1 MKYQQQQDIESQ
13 RLSLLSVEDLTD
25 LFILNKINDGQSMS
39 KVKSFGDDYGLARKI
54 NSDIKQGISTEADV
68 QKNRECF
75 GDNTPVEK
83 EPITLCELIMEC
95 LEDTML
101 RILLLAALV
110 STVIGIINEGLA
122 TGWTEGAT
130 IFFAIF
136 LIISITAGNNYLKEK
151 QFRQLRRRLDDGK
164 CQVIRGNKV
173 TEIATK
179 EIVVGDILL
188 FNLGDLFVVDG
199 LMIQGSAVK
208 MDESAMTGESDEI
221 KKLPYQE
228 MLQQKQQLLNQ
239 DASRGHTSPF
249 LISGTKCL
257 DGTGQMLVLAVGQNT
272 ISGQLKKLLIQD
284 NPPTPLQQKLEG
296 VASDI
301 GKLGVIVSIFTF
313 IALMGHLGYDI
324 YLGEIQFKSLRTLQV
339 LVESFMISV
348 TIIVVAVPEGL
359 PLAVTIALAYSV
371 GKMKDEQNLVK
382 NLSSCEIMG
391 GANNI
396 CSDKTGTLTQ
406 NIMQVTALY
415 VEKNT
420 IKNDVHTIKSK
431 LNKNTIELM
440 CESICYNSNAFPQ
453 KDKVTN
459 KWIQIGNKTECALL
473 ECADNFNYNF
483 SEYRPSDKILR
494 QIPFNSKRKKMST
507 AVYNPKTRF
516 IRVYT
521 KGASEIVL
529 NQCIKMV
536 GPNGVEQIL
545 DQKAKDQ
552 IYNDIIQAFASESLR
567 TIAIAYRDLDPH
579 SQNSSA
585 LGQIPQLTTFT
596 QSIQEDDLDK
606 DLVLVA
612 IAGIKD
618 PIRPDVPN
626 SIKQCH
632 ASGVTVRMVTGDNI
646 MTATAIAKECGI
658 LQSGKQLGQYEVVEG
673 KTFREFVGG
682 LKTIKDKDGN
692 EIKEVGNKQNFKIIA
707 RDMKVMARASPED
720 KYILVTG
727 LIAEGNVIAV
737 TGDGTNDAPALK
749 KADVGFA
756 MGITGSDVAK
766 DAADI
771 ILLDDNFSSI
781 ITAMKWGRNIYDCIR
796 KFIQFQLTVNLVA
809 LFMSFL
815 GAVVLKESPLN
826 TIEMLW
832 VNLIMDTFAS
842 LALATEPPNITV
854 LERQP
859 YKREDKIVS
868 PTMNRTI
875 VGGSIYQ
882 IAVLCGILFVLPK
895 YMDLSM
901 PEELVGQKF
910 HKNVVQMSI
919 FFQSFVVMQVFNS
932 ISCRQLDYK
941 TINPFTNACNNPL
954 FWGVQT
960 FTLII
965 QCILIQFG
973 GKFVKV
979 SHLTVQQHLLCIAF
993 GVGSIIFLVL
1003 VKIIIPEKFC
1013 QSFELFREDVITQD
1027 KMDDTLASRL
1037 RRKSTT
1043 RQRNRKTEN
1052 SDYITVRSIQQSH
1065 QRM

>member
-1 MKYQQQQDIESQ
+1 MSYKQQKDVEAQFQSQ
-13 RLSLLSVEDLTD
+13 LTIDDLTD
-25 LFILNKINDGQSMS
+25 LFKLNSINEGISMQ
-39 KVKSFGDDYGLARKI
+39 KVKQYGDDVGIARKL
-54 NSDIKQGISTEADV
+54 NTDLKKGFSDKGAIEKSKQV
-68 QKNRECF
+68 Y

-83 EPITLCELIMEC
+83 EPTTLCELIMEC
-95 LEDTML
+95 LGDTML
-101 RILLLAALV
+101 QILLIAALV
-110 STVIGIINEGLA
+110 STVIGMINEGVK

-136 LIISITAGNNYLKEK
+136 LIISITAGNNYLKER
-151 QFRQLRRRLDDGK
+151 QFRQLRRKLDDGK
-164 CQVIRGNKV
+164 CQVIREGKV
-173 TEIATK
+173 TEIQTK
-179 EIVVGDILL
+179 DIVVGDLL
-188 FNLGDLFVVDG
+188 IFNLGDLFVVDG
-199 LMIQGSAVK
+199 MMVQGSAVK
-208 MDESAMTGESDEI
+208 IDESPMTGESDEI
-221 KKLPYQE
+221 KKLPYNEMAQQQHNQLNVNQE
-228 MLQQKQQLLNQ
+228 
-239 DASRGHTSPF
+239 AARGHVSPF

-257 DGTGQMLVLAVGQNT
+257 DGTGQMIVLAVGQNT
-272 ISGQLKKLLIQD
+272 VSGKLKQLLIQE

-301 GKLGVIVSIFTF
+301 GKLGVVVSILTF
-313 IALMGHLGYDI
+313 IALMGHLGYDC
-324 YLGEIQFKSLRTLQV
+324 YLGKFPFLSIKTLQI

-406 NIMQVTALY
+406 NIMQVVALWT
-415 VEKNT
+415 EQEIFK
-420 IKNDVHTIKSK
+420 DQVHT
-431 LNKNTIELM
+431 NKNKIKKETIEFM
-440 CESICYNSNAFPQ
+440 CESICYNSNAFPE
-453 KDKVTN
+453 KDPQTN

-473 ECADNFNYNF
+473 ECSDNFGYNF
-483 SEYRPSDKILR
+483 NQFRPSDKVLR

-507 AVYNPKTRF
+507 VIYNQKSQY

-529 NQCIKMV
+529 SQCSKYIGK
-536 GPNGVEQIL
+536 NGIEQL
-545 DQKAKDQ
+545 LEPQLKKN
-552 IYNDIIQAFASESLR
+552 IYDNIIQKFASDSLR
-567 TIAIAYRDLDPH
+567 TIAIAYRDLDPQSH
-579 SQNSSA
+579 GSNVR
-585 LGQIPQLTTFT
+585 GQISQLTKIA
-596 QSIQEDDLDK
+596 QNIPEDDLDK
-606 DLVLVA
+606 DLVLIA

-632 ASGVTVRMVTGDNI
+632 ASGVKVRMVTGDNI
-646 MTATAIAKECGI
+646 LTATAIAKECGI
-658 LQSGKQLGQYEVVEG
+658 LPTNREISEWEVVEG
-673 KTFREFVGG
+673 KKFREFVGG
-682 LKTIKDKDGN
+682 LKDEIVDG
-692 EIKEVGNKQNFKIIA
+692 KTVKVVGNKENFA
-707 RDMKVMARASPED
+707 RVSRDMKVMARASPED

-842 LALATEPPNITV
+842 LALATEPPSITV

-859 YKREDKIVS
+859 YKRDDKIVS

-882 IAVLCGILFVLPK
+882 ICVLCGILFLLPQ

-901 PEELVGQKF
+901 PAELIGQKF

-919 FFQSFVVMQVFNS
+919 FFQTFVVMQVFNS

-941 TINPFTNACNNPL
+941 TINPFANACNNPL

-965 QCILIQFG
+965 QCVLIQYG

-979 SHLTVQQHLLCIAF
+979 SHLTLQQHLLCLGF
-993 GVGSIIFLVL
+993 GVGSIIFSIL
-1003 VKIIIPEKFC
+1003 VKIAVPERWC
-1013 QSFELFREDVITQD
+1013 QFVELFRESELQSGD
-1027 KMDDTLASRL
+1027 MDTSLTSVL
-1037 RRKSTT
+1037 RRKST
-1043 RQRNRKTEN
+1043 NRLGN
-1052 SDYITVRSIQQSH
+1052 SKRSIDQQGSQGRMSA
-1065 QRM
+1065 QRMQ

>member
-1 MKYQQQQDIESQ
+1 MKYQQQQDIEG

-25 LFILNKINDGQSMS
+25 LFILNKINDGQSMN
-39 KVKSFGDDYGLARKI
+39 KVKSLGDDYGLARKL
-54 NSDIKQGISTEADV
+54 NSDIKQGLGTEADV
-68 QKNRECF
+68 QRNRESF
-75 GDNTPVEK
+75 GDNIPVEK
-83 EPITLCELIMEC
+83 EPTTLCELIMEC

-179 EIVVGDILL
+179 DLVVGDILL

-228 MLQQKQQLLNQ
+228 MAQQKQQQ
-239 DASRGHTSPF
+239 FESRCCQRSHQSIF
-249 LISGTKCL
+249 NIRN
-257 DGTGQMLVLAVGQNT
+257 QMLRWNSLNASSSCWLEYNLWTV
-272 ISGQLKKLLIQD
+272 KKIVDSRQST
-284 NPPTPLQQKLEG
+284 NSIIIE
-296 VASDI
+296 I
-301 GKLGVIVSIFTF
+301 RRIIVSIFTF
-313 IALMGHLGYDI
+313 FALMGHLGYDI
-324 YLGEIQFKSLRTLQV
+324 YLGQIQFKSLKTLQV
-339 LVESFMISV
+339 IVESFMISV

-415 VEKNT
+415 VERNT
-420 IKNDVHTIKSK
+420 IQNDVHTIKSK
-431 LNKNTIELM
+431 LNKNTVELM

-483 SEYRPSDKILR
+483 SQYRPSDKILR

-507 AVYNPKTRF
+507 AVYNPKTQF
-516 IRVYT
+516 VRVYT

-536 GPNGVEQIL
+536 GANGVEQLL
-545 DQKAKDQ
+545 DQNARNQ
-552 IYNDIIQAFASESLR
+552 IYNDVIQKFASESLR

-579 SQNSSA
+579 SQNSSV
-585 LGQIPQLTTFT
+585 LGQIPQLTKYT

-632 ASGVTVRMVTGDNI
+632 SSGVTVRMVTGDNI
-646 MTATAIAKECGI
+646 LTATAIAKECGI
-658 LQSGKQLGQYEVVEG
+658 LQSNKQPGQYEVMEG
-673 KTFREFVGG
+673 KFFREFVGG
-682 LKTIKDKDGN
+682 LKTI
-692 EIKEVGNKQNFKIIA
+692 GNKENFKVVA

-720 KYILVTG
+720 KYILVM
-727 LIAEGNVIAV
+727 LLQSLVMV
-737 TGDGTNDAPALK
+737 LMMHQPQK
-749 KADVGFA
+749 KQMQDLLWVSLVL
-756 MGITGSDVAK
+756 MLPRM
-766 DAADI
+766 AADI

-875 VGGSIYQ
+875 VGGSVYQ

-901 PEELVGQKF
+901 PQELEGQKF

-919 FFQSFVVMQVFNS
+919 FFQTFVVMQVFNS
-932 ISCRQLDYK
+932 ITCRQLDYK

-965 QCILIQFG
+965 QCILIQYG

-979 SHLTVQQHLLCIAF
+979 SHLTVQQHILCIGF
-993 GVGSIIFLVL
+993 GIGSIIFLAL
-1003 VKIIIPEKFC
+1003 VKLVIPENFC
-1013 QSFELFREDVITQD
+1013 QRVELFREDIITED

-1037 RRKSTT
+1037 RRKI
-1043 RQRNRKTEN
+1043 NYKTKKQKN
-1052 SDYITVRSIQQSH
+1052 
-1065 QRM
+1065 

>member
-1 MKYQQQQDIESQ
+1 MSYKQQRDVEAQFQSQ
-13 RLSLLSVEDLTD
+13 LTIDDLSD
-25 LFILNKINDGQSMS
+25 LFKLNSINDGSSIQ
-39 KVKSFGDDYGLARKI
+39 KVKQFGDDTGLAKKL
-54 NSDIKQGISTEADV
+54 NTDLKKGFSDKNQIEKSKQV
-68 QKNRECF
+68 Y
-75 GDNTPVEK
+75 GDNTPIEK
-83 EPITLCELIMEC
+83 EPTTLCELIMEC
-95 LEDTML
+95 LGDTML
-101 RILLLAALV
+101 QILLIAALV
-110 STVIGIINEGLA
+110 STVIGMINEGVK

-136 LIISITAGNNYLKEK
+136 LIISITAGNNYLKER
-151 QFRQLRRRLDDGK
+151 QFRQLRRKLDDGK
-164 CQVIRGNKV
+164 CQVIRDGKV
-173 TEIATK
+173 TEIQTK
-179 EIVVGDILL
+179 DIVVGDLL
-188 FNLGDLFVVDG
+188 IFNLGDLFVVDG
-199 LMIQGSAVK
+199 LMVQGSAVK
-208 MDESAMTGESDEI
+208 IDESPMTGESDEI
-221 KKLPYQE
+221 KKLPYSEMVQQQHNQLNVNQE
-228 MLQQKQQLLNQ
+228 
-239 DASRGHTSPF
+239 AARGHVSPF

-257 DGTGQMLVLAVGQNT
+257 DGTGQMIVLAVGQNT
-272 ISGQLKKLLIQD
+272 VSGKLKQLLIQE

-301 GKLGVIVSIFTF
+301 GKLGVLVSILTF
-313 IALMGHLGYDI
+313 IALMGHLGYDCYQGKFPFLSI
-324 YLGEIQFKSLRTLQV
+324 KTLQII
-339 LVESFMISV
+339 VESFMIAI

-406 NIMQVTALY
+406 NIMQVVALWT
-415 VEKNT
+415 ENQTFK
-420 IKNDVHTIKSK
+420 DQVHT
-431 LNKNTIELM
+431 NKNKIKKETIELM
-440 CESICYNSNAFPQ
+440 CESICYNSNAFPE
-453 KDKVTN
+453 KDPQTN

-473 ECADNFNYNF
+473 ECSDNFGFNF
-483 SEYRPSDKILR
+483 NQFRPSDKVLR

-507 AVYNPKTRF
+507 VIFNQKSQY

-529 NQCIKMV
+529 SQCNKYIAN
-536 GPNGVEQIL
+536 NGIEQML
-545 DQKAKDQ
+545 DPQLRKN
-552 IYNDIIQAFASESLR
+552 IYDNIIQKFASESLR
-567 TIAIAYRDLDPH
+567 TIAIAYRDLDPQSH
-579 SQNSSA
+579 GSNIR
-585 LGQIPQLTTFT
+585 GQTSQLTKIA
-596 QSIQEDDLDK
+596 QNIPEDDLDK
-606 DLVLVA
+606 DLVLIG

-632 ASGVTVRMVTGDNI
+632 ASGVKVRMVTGDNI
-646 MTATAIAKECGI
+646 LTATAIAKECGI
-658 LQSGKQLGQYEVVEG
+658 LPTNREISEWEVVDG
-673 KTFREFVGG
+673 KKFREFVGG
-682 LKTIKDKDGN
+682 LKDEIVDG
-692 EIKEVGNKQNFKIIA
+692 KTVKVVGNKENFA
-707 RDMKVMARASPED
+707 RVSRDMKVMARASPED

-859 YKREDKIVS
+859 YKRDDKIVS

-882 IAVLCGILFVLPK
+882 ICVLCTILFLLPQ

-901 PEELVGQKF
+901 PAELIGQKF

-919 FFQSFVVMQVFNS
+919 FFQTFVVMQVFNS

-941 TINPFTNACNNPL
+941 TINPFANACNNPL
-954 FWGVQT
+954 FWAVQT
-960 FTLII
+960 FTLVI
-965 QCILIQFG
+965 QCVLIQYG

-979 SHLTVQQHLLCIAF
+979 SHLTLHQHLLCLGF
-993 GVGSIIFLVL
+993 GVGSIIFSVL
-1003 VKIIIPEKFC
+1003 VKMAIPERWC
-1013 QSFELFREDVITQD
+1013 QFVELFRENEVQSGD
-1027 KMDDTLASRL
+1027 MDTSLTSVL
-1037 RRKSTT
+1037 RRKST
-1043 RQRNRKTEN
+1043 NRLGN
-1052 SDYITVRSIQQSH
+1052 SRKSMDQQGSQIRMSA

>member
-1 MKYQQQQDIESQ
+1 MSYKQQRDVEAQFQSQ
-13 RLSLLSVEDLTD
+13 LTIDDLSD
-25 LFILNKINDGQSMS
+25 LFKLNSINDGSSIQ
-39 KVKSFGDDYGLARKI
+39 KVKQFGDDTGLAKKL
-54 NSDIKQGISTEADV
+54 NTDLKKGFSDKNQIEKSKQV
-68 QKNRECF
+68 Y
-75 GDNTPVEK
+75 GDNTPIEK
-83 EPITLCELIMEC
+83 EPTTLCELIMEC
-95 LEDTML
+95 LGDTML
-101 RILLLAALV
+101 QILLIAALV
-110 STVIGIINEGLA
+110 STVIGMINEGVK

-136 LIISITAGNNYLKEK
+136 LIISITAGNNYLKER
-151 QFRQLRRRLDDGK
+151 QFRQLRRKLDDGK
-164 CQVIRGNKV
+164 CQVIRDGKV
-173 TEIATK
+173 TEIQTK
-179 EIVVGDILL
+179 DIVVGDLL
-188 FNLGDLFVVDG
+188 IFNLGDLFVVDG
-199 LMIQGSAVK
+199 LMVQGSAVK
-208 MDESAMTGESDEI
+208 IDESPMTGESDEI
-221 KKLPYQE
+221 KKLPYFEMVQQQHNQLNVNQE
-228 MLQQKQQLLNQ
+228 
-239 DASRGHTSPF
+239 AARGHVSPF

-257 DGTGQMLVLAVGQNT
+257 DGTGQMIVLAVGQNT
-272 ISGQLKKLLIQD
+272 VSGKLKQLLIQE

-301 GKLGVIVSIFTF
+301 GKLGVLVSILTF
-313 IALMGHLGYDI
+313 IALMGHLGYDCYQGKFPFLSI
-324 YLGEIQFKSLRTLQV
+324 KTLQII
-339 LVESFMISV
+339 VESFMIAI

-406 NIMQVTALY
+406 NIMQVVALWT
-415 VEKNT
+415 ENQTFK
-420 IKNDVHTIKSK
+420 DQVHT
-431 LNKNTIELM
+431 NKNKIKKETIELM
-440 CESICYNSNAFPQ
+440 CESICYNSNAFPE
-453 KDKVTN
+453 KDPQTN

-473 ECADNFNYNF
+473 ECSDNFGFNF
-483 SEYRPSDKILR
+483 NQFRPSDKVLR

-507 AVYNPKTRF
+507 VIFNQKSQY

-529 NQCIKMV
+529 SQCNKYIAN
-536 GPNGVEQIL
+536 NGIEQML
-545 DQKAKDQ
+545 DPQLRKN
-552 IYNDIIQAFASESLR
+552 IYDNIIQKFASESLR
-567 TIAIAYRDLDPH
+567 TIAIAYRDLDPQSH
-579 SQNSSA
+579 GSNIR
-585 LGQIPQLTTFT
+585 GQISQLTKIA
-596 QSIQEDDLDK
+596 QNIPEDDLDK
-606 DLVLVA
+606 DLVLIG

-632 ASGVTVRMVTGDNI
+632 ASGVKVRMVTGDNI
-646 MTATAIAKECGI
+646 LTATAIAKECGI
-658 LQSGKQLGQYEVVEG
+658 LPTNREISEWEVVDG
-673 KTFREFVGG
+673 KKFREFVGG
-682 LKTIKDKDGN
+682 LKDEIVDG
-692 EIKEVGNKQNFKIIA
+692 KTVKVVGNKENFA
-707 RDMKVMARASPED
+707 RVSRDMKVMARASPED

-859 YKREDKIVS
+859 YKRDDKIVS

-882 IAVLCGILFVLPK
+882 ICVLCAILFLLPQ

-901 PEELVGQKF
+901 PAELIGQKF

-919 FFQSFVVMQVFNS
+919 FFQTFVVMQVFNS

-941 TINPFTNACNNPL
+941 TINPFANACNNPL
-954 FWGVQT
+954 FWAVQT
-960 FTLII
+960 FTLVI
-965 QCILIQFG
+965 QCVLIQYG

-979 SHLTVQQHLLCIAF
+979 SHLTLHQHLLCLGF
-993 GVGSIIFLVL
+993 GVGSIIFSVL
-1003 VKIIIPEKFC
+1003 VKMAIPERWC
-1013 QSFELFREDVITQD
+1013 QFVELFRENEVQSGD
-1027 KMDDTLASRL
+1027 MDTSLTSVL
-1037 RRKSTT
+1037 RRKST
-1043 RQRNRKTEN
+1043 NRLGN
-1052 SDYITVRSIQQSH
+1052 SRKSMDQQGSQIRMSA

>member
-1 MKYQQQQDIESQ
+1 MSYKQQRDVEAQFQSQ
-13 RLSLLSVEDLTD
+13 LTIDDLTD
-25 LFILNKINDGQSMS
+25 LFKLNSINDGSSIQ
-39 KVKSFGDDYGLARKI
+39 KVREFGDDNGIARKL
-54 NSDIKQGISTEADV
+54 NTDLKKGFSDKSAIEKSKQLY
-68 QKNRECF
+68 

-83 EPITLCELIMEC
+83 EPTTLCELIMEC
-95 LEDTML
+95 LGDTML
-101 RILLLAALV
+101 QILLIAALV
-110 STVIGIINEGLA
+110 STVIGMINEGVK

-136 LIISITAGNNYLKEK
+136 LIISITAGNNFLKER
-151 QFRQLRRRLDDGK
+151 QFRQLRRKLDDGK
-164 CQVIRGNKV
+164 CQVIRDGKV

-179 EIVVGDILL
+179 DIVVGDLL
-188 FNLGDLFVVDG
+188 IFNLGDLFVVDG
-199 LMIQGSAVK
+199 LMVQGSAVK
-208 MDESAMTGESDEI
+208 IDESPMTGESDEI
-221 KKLPYQE
+221 KKLPYFEMAQQQHNQLNVNQE
-228 MLQQKQQLLNQ
+228 
-239 DASRGHTSPF
+239 AARGHVSPF

-257 DGTGQMLVLAVGQNT
+257 DGTGQMIVLAVGQNT
-272 ISGQLKKLLIQD
+272 VSGKLKQLLIQE

-301 GKLGVIVSIFTF
+301 GKLGVLVSILTF
-313 IALMGHLGYDI
+313 IALMGHLGYDCYQGKFPFLSI
-324 YLGEIQFKSLRTLQV
+324 KTLQII
-339 LVESFMISV
+339 VESFMIAV

-406 NIMQVTALY
+406 NIMQVVALWTENQTY
-415 VEKNT
+415 K
-420 IKNDVHTIKSK
+420 DQVHT
-431 LNKNTIELM
+431 NKNKIKKDSIELM
-440 CESICYNSNAFPQ
+440 CESICYNSNAFPE
-453 KDKVTN
+453 KDPQTN
-459 KWIQIGNKTECALL
+459 KWVQIGNKTECALL
-473 ECADNFNYNF
+473 ECADNFGYNF
-483 SEYRPSDKILR
+483 NQFRPSDKVLR

-507 AVYNPKTRF
+507 VIFNQKSQY

-529 NQCIKMV
+529 SQCNKYI
-536 GPNGVEQIL
+536 GNNGIEQML
-545 DQKAKDQ
+545 DPQLRKN
-552 IYNDIIQAFASESLR
+552 IYDNIIQKFASDSLR
-567 TIAIAYRDLDPH
+567 TIAIAYRDLDPQSH
-579 SQNSSA
+579 GSNVR
-585 LGQIPQLTTFT
+585 GQITQLTKIA
-596 QSIQEDDLDK
+596 QNIPEDDLDK
-606 DLVLVA
+606 DLVLIA

-618 PIRPDVPN
+618 PIRPDVPH

-632 ASGVTVRMVTGDNI
+632 ESGVKVRMVTGDNI
-646 MTATAIAKECGI
+646 LTATAIAKECGI
-658 LQSGKQLGQYEVVEG
+658 LPTNREIGEWEVVEG
-673 KTFREFVGG
+673 KKFREFVGG
-682 LKTIKDKDGN
+682 LKDEQVDG
-692 EIKEVGNKQNFKIIA
+692 KTVKVVGNKENFA
-707 RDMKVMARASPED
+707 RVSRDMKVMARASPED

-859 YKREDKIVS
+859 YKRDDKIVS

-882 IAVLCGILFVLPK
+882 ICVLCVILFILPQF
-895 YMDLSM
+895 MDLSI

-919 FFQSFVVMQVFNS
+919 FFQTFVVMQVFNS

-941 TINPFTNACNNPL
+941 TINPFANACNNPL

-965 QCILIQFG
+965 QCVLIQYG

-979 SHLTVQQHLLCIAF
+979 SHLTLQQHLLCLGF
-993 GVGSIIFLVL
+993 GVGSIIFSIL
-1003 VKIIIPEKFC
+1003 VKIAIPERWC
-1013 QSFELFREDVITQD
+1013 QFVELFREQEVQSGD
-1027 KMDDTLASRL
+1027 MDTSLTSVL
-1037 RRKSTT
+1037 RRKSTN
-1043 RQRNRKTEN
+1043 RLGNSRKSMDQQGSQIRMSAQR
-1052 SDYITVRSIQQSH
+1052 IQ
-1065 QRM
+1065 

>member
-1 MKYQQQQDIESQ
+1 MSYKLQVDNVGHQSQ
-13 RLSLLSVEDLTD
+13 LTIDDLTD
-25 LFILNKINDGQSMS
+25 LFKLNQINDGQSMQ
-39 KVKSFGDDYGLARKI
+39 KVKQFGDDVGIARKLNTDLKRGFQDKDAI
-54 NSDIKQGISTEADV
+54 EKSKQV
-68 QKNRECF
+68 Y

-83 EPITLCELIMEC
+83 EPTTLCELIMEC
-95 LEDTML
+95 LGDTML
-101 RILLLAALV
+101 QILLLAALV
-110 STVIGIINEGLA
+110 STVIGMINEGVK

-136 LIISITAGNNYLKEK
+136 LIISITAGNNYLKER
-151 QFRQLRRRLDDGK
+151 QFRQLRRKLDDGK
-164 CQVIRGNKV
+164 CQVIRDGKV

-179 EIVVGDILL
+179 DIVVGDLL
-188 FNLGDLFVVDG
+188 IFNLGDLFIVDG
-199 LMIQGSAVK
+199 LMVQGSAVK
-208 MDESAMTGESDEI
+208 IDESPMTGESDEI
-221 KKLPYQE
+221 KKLPYLE
-228 MLQQKQQLLNQ
+228 MAQQQHNQLNVNQ
-239 DASRGHTSPF
+239 DAARGHVSPF

-257 DGTGQMLVLAVGQNT
+257 DGTGQMIVLAVGQNT
-272 ISGQLKKLLIQD
+272 VSGKLKQLLIQE

-301 GKLGVIVSIFTF
+301 GKLGVLVSILTF
-313 IALMGHLGYDI
+313 IALMGHLGYDCYQGKFAFLSI
-324 YLGEIQFKSLRTLQV
+324 KTLQII
-339 LVESFMISV
+339 VESFMIAV

-406 NIMQVTALY
+406 NIMQVVALWT
-415 VEKNT
+415 ENQTFK
-420 IKNDVHTIKSK
+420 DQVHT
-431 LNKNTIELM
+431 NKNKLKKETIELM
-440 CESICYNSNAFPQ
+440 GESICYNSNAFPE
-453 KDKVTN
+453 KDPQTN

-473 ECADNFNYNF
+473 ECADNFGYNF
-483 SEYRPSDKILR
+483 NQYRPSDKVLR

-507 AVYNPKTRF
+507 AVLNQKTQY

-529 NQCIKMV
+529 GQCVKYI
-536 GPNGVEQIL
+536 GNNGVESPL
-545 DQKAKDQ
+545 DPQLRKT
-552 IYNDIIQAFASESLR
+552 IYDSIIQKFASESLR
-567 TIAIAYRDLDPH
+567 TIAIAYKDIDPQSH
-579 SQNSSA
+579 GSNIR
-585 LGQIPQLTTFT
+585 GQIPQLTKAA
-596 QSIQEDDLDK
+596 QNIQEDDLDK
-606 DLVLVA
+606 DLVLIG

-632 ASGVTVRMVTGDNI
+632 ASGVKVRMVTGDNI
-646 MTATAIAKECGI
+646 LTATAIAKECGI
-658 LQSGKQLGQYEVVEG
+658 LATNREIGEWEVVEG
-673 KTFREFVGG
+673 KKFREFVGG
-682 LKTIKDKDGN
+682 LKDEIVDGKTVKV
-692 EIKEVGNKQNFKIIA
+692 IGNKENFA
-707 RDMKVMARASPED
+707 RVSREMKVMARASPED

-842 LALATEPPNITV
+842 LALATEPPNISV

-882 IAVLCGILFVLPK
+882 IGVLCVILFYLPQV
-895 YMDLSM
+895 MDLSM
-901 PEELVGQKF
+901 PPELIGKKF

-919 FFQSFVVMQVFNS
+919 FFQTFVVMQVFNS
-932 ISCRQLDYK
+932 ITCRQLDYK
-941 TINPFTNACNNPL
+941 TINPFANACNNPL
-954 FWGVQT
+954 FWAVQT
-960 FTLII
+960 FTLVI
-965 QCILIQFG
+965 QCILIQYG
-973 GKFVKV
+973 GQFVKV
-979 SHLTVQQHLLCIAF
+979 SHLTLHQHLLCLGF
-993 GVGSIIFLVL
+993 GVGSIIFSVL
-1003 VKIIIPEKFC
+1003 VKMIIPERWC
-1013 QSFELFREDVITQD
+1013 QFVELFREQEVQSGD
-1027 KMDDTLASRL
+1027 MDTSLTSVL
-1037 RRKSTT
+1037 RRKST
-1043 RQRNRKTEN
+1043 NRLGN
-1052 SDYITVRSIQQSH
+1052 SRKSMDQQGSQIRMSA
-1065 QRM
+1065 QRMQ